1 MELIGI
7 VMYKEP
13 TKYLLEQENGLL
25 VYIVLKPDGQYKL
38 ITLVEPDISTGQ
50 NEVVWR
56 ILAENRN

>member
-13 TKYLLEQENGLL
+13 TKYLLVQENGLF

>member
-13 TKYLLEQENGLL
+13 TKYLLVQENGLL

>member
-13 TKYLLEQENGLL
+13 TKYLLVQENGLL

-50 NEVVWR
+50 NELVWR

>member
-7 VMYKEP
+7 AMYKEP
-13 TKYLLEQENGLL
+13 TKYLLVQENGLL

>member
-13 TKYLLEQENGLL
+13 TKYLLVQENGFL

>member
-13 TKYLLEQENGLL
+13 TKYLLVQENGLL

-56 ILAENRN
+56 ILAENWN